1 MYQVDLWSFS
11 SHTLSREM
19 VELLYI
25 SLENALHDA
34 QRFSNAIDRDGAVE
48 VIDALTGEIIATFE
62 NGNCTYKGTENNE
75 DSILD
80 NNFIED

>member
-1 MYQVDLWSFS
+1 MYQVDLCSFS
-11 SHTLSREM
+11 SRTLSREM

-25 SLENALHDA
+25 SLENALRDA
-34 QRFSNAIDRDGAVE
+34 RRFSNAVDRSGAVE

-62 NGNCTYKGTENNE
+62 NGDCTYKRAENNE

-80 NNFIED
+80 DDFIED